1 MKCGRLVVRRYIT
14 VYPLEVAQHSLPYLF
29 VHTTQPREPSEPR
42 RTPAAR
48 STRGESRA
56 QSTAVESTS
65 SKAGRR
71 ALTTRHGSSHRYGR
85 DNRYTAVVCTCP
97 SMPTSRVVATRAL
110 HAPQSTVEDTSL
122 HPVLHYTNR
131 AISQNWTGVQQYG
144 HTFMLAVQRSHAS

>member
-1 MKCGRLVVRRYIT
+1 M
-14 VYPLEVAQHSLPYLF
+14 
-29 VHTTQPREPSEPR
+29 
-42 RTPAAR
+42 
-48 STRGESRA
+48 
-56 QSTAVESTS
+56 S